1 MIAKYAMTISFDKD
15 SFAPKGEVLA
25 SALLRVF
32 QDAATAH
39 AEEAHVGFD
48 DLIKDGLIWV
58 VTKIKY
64 ELLGTIVP
72 GEKVT
77 LTTYPIPV
85 GSLLY
90 QRDFYIHRGEELL
103 VRASSQWCVAD
114 FNTRRAVQTQV
125 DFPGEYTTER
135 AFPKGI
141 ERIRP
146 VGLQPAGRREITE
159 SDLDRN
165 RHTNNCRYA
174 DMAREL
180 IGGDFTHF
188 TINFAHETRLGDEL
202 LLSSAPGKAA
212 GHLATGELVFA
223 VSAE

>member
-1 MIAKYAMTISFDKD
+1 MIAQYTMPIRFDTGC
-15 SFAPKGEVLA
+15 FAPKGEVLA

-39 AEEAHVGFD
+39 ADEAHVGFE

-64 ELLGTIVP
+64 ELLGTIAP
-72 GEKVT
+72 GEEVV

-90 QRDFYIHRGEELL
+90 QRDFYIQGGEELL
-103 VRASSQWCVAD
+103 VKASSQWCVAD
-114 FNTRRAVQTQV
+114 FNTRKAVQTQV
-125 DFPGEYTTER
+125 DFPGEYTAKR

-146 VGLQPAGRREITE
+146 AGLQPAGSRIITE
-159 SDLDRN
+159 GDLDRN

-174 DMAREL
+174 DVAQEL